1 MAEVAAAVATA
12 AAPVI
17 AQKVV
22 EGGVASYAWLKEI
35 FASSKNMEET
45 VQHLKEAVTILGAKR
60 DDYQNKVNRSKTKK
74 ASETYTNW
82 LSRMTKIEN
91 EVKKLVIKY
100 EKESERPPILCV
112 FPRSNFDQEMKN
124 KGEKVVKLL
133 EEVSQFR
140 EILVDPPPER
150 VLKMSAPAMN
160 GTHKN
165 TLDKIV
171 NWLKDD
177 NVEAIG
183 IHGKLGIGKTAIM
196 RNLNN
201 HEVAE
206 IFDIVIWLQVSIE
219 ERNKNVSREHLQ
231 QAIMERLNIEGTN
244 NADQN
249 ANRISK
255 ELEDK
260 KYLLLLDDVS
270 EELDLSQLG
279 IPVPDNENGC
289 KIVLTARL
297 GLVVRMMG
305 VSQIIE
311 VTSLSEDESWKMF
324 IDVLRCPKLI
334 NDSQKGRL
342 AVRICKECGG
352 HPFLIEKVA
361 KTFRVKNGDCHW
373 AAGLDSYKMWSKR
386 ESQGMSEFYNLL
398 EKYCYD
404 ELDDD
409 QKKCFLYC
417 ALYLEASD
425 IYTDYLLECWE
436 AENFLKRENPYV
448 NGHAILDYLK
458 DASLLE
464 EGRSREYVMMDK
476 FFRQVAFHISSN
488 YPECKYLVKTGGTLR
503 EPPDV
508 ESWSQKNRISL
519 IQNKFENLPN
529 CPNCSMLSTLF
540 VQKNSYLK
548 VIPKSFFDDMENLK
562 VLDLSDTGI
571 RSLPPS
577 LSKLI
582 NLKVLNVSECKYL
595 VELAPQ
601 IGKLEHLE
609 TLDIRG
615 IGVNI
620 IPPHVENL
628 ACLRHLRV
636 SFTKSGNGNDTQR
649 GGFNHDIISKLSRLE
664 ALGIDVKSLEHWSN
678 NVVEEIIKEVATL
691 ENFKSLK
698 FFFSNEVVNVI
709 EVVPTTLR
717 VYLPEASILQTFIQ
731 ESSSWRNF
739 QDINSFQ
746 FFIGCEKSEDPQI
759 PEVYRYERY
768 VKYCDDQSSN
778 PSILK
783 VLDEADAFELVNHKD
798 IKQLSDFAIASMNQV
813 RGCLVKSCDTI
824 ETIVGVVD
832 SVVLQNLEHLYV
844 ISVPKLESIWKGPM
858 RSGSLSNLE
867 TLVLRSCPMLIKIF
881 PHRVIQQ
888 LNKIQS
894 LEIEDC
900 SEIEEIILEAE
911 IDANLPVLPEL
922 KKLTLVNLPKLKS
935 IYANESL
942 EWPSLEELEI
952 SKCPTLHKLPFN
964 KDNAVKLNSIK
975 AEKVWWEALQW
986 QNEEVKQL
994 LQKSCILSS

>member
-1 MAEVAAAVATA
+1 MTEVAAVVATA
-12 AAPVI
+12 TAPAI
-17 AQKVV
+17 AQ
-22 EGGVASYAWLKEI
+22 GVFESYAWLKEK
-35 FASSKNMEET
+35 FVSSKKMEET
-45 VQHLKEAVTILGAKR
+45 VQYLKEAVTTLGAIR
-60 DDYQNKVNRSKTKK
+60 NHYEYKVNRFKMKK
-74 ASETYTNW
+74 KSETYANW
-82 LSRMTKIEN
+82 LSRVTKIEN
-91 EVKKLVIKY
+91 EVETLVTNY
-100 EKESERPPILCV
+100 GNESKGPSLLCC
-112 FPRSNFDQEMKN
+112 FSRANLNYEMKN
-124 KGEKVVKLL
+124 KGEKVIKLL
-133 EEVSQFR
+133 EEVNQFQ

-150 VLKMSAPAMN
+150 VVKMRVPTIN
-160 GTHKN
+160 GTKAHKEA
-165 TLDKIV
+165 LDKIV

-196 RNLNN
+196 LNLNKD
-201 HEVAE
+201 EVAE
-206 IFDIVIWLQVSIE
+206 MFDIVIWLKVSTE
-219 ERNKNVSREHLQ
+219 ESNKNLSREHLQ
-231 QAIMERLNIEGTN
+231 LAIIQRLNLDIECTN
-244 NADQN
+244 NADED
-249 ANRISK
+249 AKRIYK
-255 ELEDK
+255 ELEDR
-260 KYLLLLDDVS
+260 KYLLLLDDVK
-270 EELDLSQLG
+270 EELDLFQVG
-279 IPVPDNENGC
+279 IPVRNGKNGS

-297 GLVVRMMG
+297 RHILIDMDVD
-305 VSQIIE
+305 QLFE
-311 VTSLSEDESWKMF
+311 VKLLSEDDSWKMF
-324 IDVLRCPKLI
+324 IDVLQCPKLI
-334 NDSQKGRL
+334 KDYKTGPL
-342 AVRICKECGG
+342 AVQICRECGG
-352 HPFLIEKVA
+352 YPFLIEKVA
-361 KTFRVKNGDCHW
+361 KTFKVKNGDCHW
-373 AAGLDSYKMWSKR
+373 AAGLSGHMWSKK
-386 ESQGMSEFYNLL
+386 ESQGISKFFKLL

-425 IYTDYLLECWE
+425 IYTEYLLECWE
-436 AENFLKRENPYV
+436 AEDLLKRENPYV
-448 NGHAILDYLK
+448 SGAVILNHLK
-458 DASLLE
+458 NTSLLE
-464 EGRSREYVMMDK
+464 EGKSWEYVMMDK
-476 FFRQVAFHISSN
+476 ILRQVALNISSN
-488 YPECKYLVKTGGTLR
+488 HPECKYLVKTGGALQK
-503 EPPDV
+503 PPDA
-508 ESWSQKNRISL
+508 ESWSEKNRISL
-519 IQNKFENLPN
+519 MENKLENLPN
-529 CPNCSMLSTLF
+529 CPSCSMLSTLF
-540 VQKNSYLK
+540 LQKNSDLK
-548 VIPKSFFDDMENLK
+548 EIPKSFFDDMENLK

-620 IPPHVENL
+620 IPSHVENL